1 MKIAW
6 VILLISAFTD
16 FIIVAVPTVI
26 SAMVSTG
33 TVSMPSKAT
42 VLLACLFGLVALART
57 VQGAL
62 KATPET
68 SAALKG
74 SVSIVST
81 STIEKTP

>member
-1 MKIAW
+1 MKFAW
-6 VILLISAFTD
+6 AILLISGITD

-68 SAALKG
+68 SAALRG
-74 SVSIVST
+74 DASVVST
-81 STIEKTP
+81 TTVAKTP